1 MSDSRLEEL
10 GETGIQKP
18 KDQNYGNF
26 TLDILHEFFKNL
38 FLFGG

>member
-10 GETGIQKP
+10 GETGIKKP
-18 KDQNYGNF
+18 KDQKYENF
-26 TLDILHEFFKNL
+26 TLDILHGFKKNL